1 MIKKRKNKNLL
12 TSIILRT
19 SITIT
24 IIMSVWAALIFFAII
39 NEVNDEIDDS
49 LDLYSDYLISQK
61 KQGYEVIEKETNSNN
76 IFLITPVGLNEALG
90 NLNSSYKD
98 TMIYL
103 YSKEETEPARVLTRY
118 FIDKNQNAFKIE
130 IYTSTIEKKDL
141 IETIAYW
148 LISLVLILLVTIIIV
163 YIWIYKKSMKPLY
176 ILLNWQRN
184 YSLTGKNPPL
194 PDMSSI
200 KEFEELY
207 KATNQ
212 STQRMEKAYSDQ
224 KHFIGNASHEI
235 QTPLAVSINRLEN
248 LLNLDLTQEQAEE
261 IIKTISSLEHLT
273 RLNKTLLLLTKIEN
287 NQFLEKENFSLKAI
301 IDKIL
306 EVFKDVY
313 AYKNIRV
320 SFKNEKDINLYSN
333 KTIIEILV
341 NNLIKN
347 AFNHNIENGE
357 IKISINS
364 NSLTISNTSNSKE
377 LDKEKIFQ
385 RFFKDSSS
393 NTSIGLGLS
402 LVKSICDNNNF
413 LLYYYFKSGKHYFE
427 IKF

>member
-118 FIDKNQNAFKIE
+118 FIDKNQHAFKIE

-194 PDMSSI
+194 PDMYSI

-207 KATNQ
+207 RATNQ

-261 IIKTISSLEHLT
+261 IIKTISSLEQLT

-287 NQFLEKENFSLKAI
+287 NQFLEKENLSLKAI

-313 AYKNIRV
+313 TYKNIRV
-320 SFKNEKDINLYSN
+320 SFENEKDINLYSN

-364 NSLTISNTSNSKE
+364 NSLTIFNTSNSKE

-413 LLYYYFKSGKHYFE
+413 LLDYYFKSGMHYFE